1 MLSFVVT
8 TVLFS
13 VPGVQYLLSGKF
25 CQDPL
30 ESYFGKQRYKGGRS
44 DNPSVKEFFDN
55 SVSLRVQGSA
65 TLEPRRGNCSRK
77 WQHRPLEVDETPTK
91 TSMKSVKLT
100 FMHKHNYE

>member
-1 MLSFVVT
+1 MLSFVDVT

-30 ESYFGKQRYKGGRS
+30 ESYFGYKGGRS
-44 DNPSVKEFFDN
+44 DNPSVKEFDN

-77 WQHRPLEVDETPTK
+77 WQHRPLEVDETPAK
-91 TSMKSVKLT
+91 TSMKSV
-100 FMHKHNYE
+100 